1 MLPLALLL
9 CVPQDSTPNDFD
21 VRVLELATSVDGVE
35 WFSVFEDPSGVA
47 VDLGSQQAHDLAT
60 VTAPVAEWHFVRVA
74 LETQVLVQALD
85 PCGSGQTVYHSID
98 LTGDP
103 VHDPDGDGRWE
114 LHYAT
119 AASGGSLTGAGSAA
133 DPAWLPDPIAPP
145 KGRDTRIR
153 VLVETTGI
161 VRCEDG
167 AVVVDTPRVR
177 IVADERP
184 EPGAPLAGQRVQVA
198 GLRVGQVDAGQV
210 AAALPQVSTVQGVLD
225 FAEEGTWTLESAS
238 LRTSDFSTGAAG
250 AEDPAS
256 WHGLWGTTA
265 AGSVWLT
272 LAGYD
277 GFLTGALGNHD
288 EALAL
293 TACGPDATRITLFGH
308 RWPQSAPADP
318 YIPPTRFLHYGAHL
332 ELFSEAPLDGDLIW
346 RDAWGRMSG
355 SGGWVG
361 FDGQVQVNE
370 LRVLSCFDPAPHQV
384 VVDSD
389 PVPFSQGAPFSVL
402 TTGGELDLDLLD
414 WQLPL
419 HGSVIEDGRL
429 TLAAPTPT
437 VGATHGITLT
447 VAIPWSVS
455 GSPLAGRTLSGTYL
469 GDSANGAG
477 TQARSGRFQVEF
489 NADGSASW
497 NQQEAGPSGLQ
508 ATTFTG
514 TWDMDSQAVV
524 TLDLPGVGR
533 YRGQLSETP
542 RLLALC
548 SSPDGTGG
556 SNDRFLGF
564 LLWP

>member
-1 MLPLALLL
+1 MMLPLALLL
-9 CVPQDSTPNDFD
+9 CVPQDSTPSDFD
-21 VRVLELATSVDGVE
+21 VRVLELAASSDGVE
-35 WFSVFEDPSGVA
+35 WFTVFEDASGVA
-47 VDLGSQQAHDLAT
+47 VDLGSQQPHDLAT
-60 VTAPVAEWHFVRVA
+60 VTAPAAEWHHVRVV

-119 AASGGSLTGAGSAA
+119 ASGGGSVQGPGTLD

-145 KGRDTRIR
+145 KARDTRIR
-153 VLVETTGI
+153 VLVETSGL
-161 VRCEDG
+161 VRCDDG
-167 AVVVDTPRVR
+167 AVEVDTPRIRVA
-177 IVADERP
+177 ADERP
-184 EPGAPLAGQRVQVA
+184 EPGTALVQPRRQGA
-198 GLRVGQVDAGQV
+198 GLQVDDAIGMPSV
-210 AAALPQVSTVQGVLD
+210 RTVQGILD
-225 FAEEGTWTLESAS
+225 FAEDGTWTLESAS
-238 LRTSDFSTGAAG
+238 VRSSDFDTGSAG
-250 AEDPAS
+250 TEDPSA
-256 WHGLWGTTA
+256 WRGLWGATSR
-265 AGSVWLT
+265 GSVWLT

-277 GFLTGALGNHD
+277 GVLTGSLGNFD

-293 TACGPDATRITLFGH
+293 TAFGDDATRITLFGH

-332 ELFSEAPLDGDLIW
+332 ELFSEAPLDGDLVW
-346 RDAWGRMSG
+346 RNAWGRMSG
-355 SGGWVG
+355 SGGWIG

-370 LRVLSCFDPAPHQV
+370 LRILSCFDPAPHQV

-389 PVPFSQGAPFSVL
+389 PVPFPQGAPFSVL

-429 TLAAPTPT
+429 TLSAPASNVT
-437 VGATHGITLT
+437 GSTHGLTVT

-469 GDSANGAG
+469 GDTANGAG
-477 TQARSGRFQVEF
+477 TETHSGRFDVEF
-489 NADGSASW
+489 GADGTAIW
-497 NQQEAGPSGLQ
+497 RQQEAGSSTLE
-508 ATTFTG
+508 TTTLTG
-514 TWDMDSQAVV
+514 TWSMDSEAIV
-524 TLDLPGVGR
+524 TVDLPGVGR

-556 SNDRFLGF
+556 SNDRFLGL

>member
-1 MLPLALLL
+1 MMLPLALLL
-9 CVPQDSTPNDFD
+9 CVPQDSTPSDFD
-21 VRVLELATSVDGVE
+21 VRVLELATSSDGVE
-35 WFSVFEDPSGVA
+35 WFTVFEDASGVA
-47 VDLGSQQAHDLAT
+47 VDLGSQQPHDLAT
-60 VTAPVAEWHFVRVA
+60 VTAPAAEWHHVRVV

-119 AASGGSLTGAGSAA
+119 ASGGGSVQGVGALD
-133 DPAWLPDPIAPP
+133 DPAWLPDPIDPP
-145 KGRDTRIR
+145 KARDTRIR
-153 VLVETTGI
+153 VLVETTGL
-161 VRCEDG
+161 VRCDDG
-167 AVVVDTPRVR
+167 VVEVDTPRIRVA
-177 IVADERP
+177 ADERP
-184 EPGAPLAGQRVQVA
+184 EPGTALFQQRLQVA
-198 GLRVGQVDAGQV
+198 GLQVDDAVGMPSV
-210 AAALPQVSTVQGVLD
+210 RTVQGILD
-225 FAEEGTWTLESAS
+225 FAEDGTWTLESAS
-238 LRTSDFSTGAAG
+238 VRSSDFGTGSAG
-250 AEDPAS
+250 TEDPSA
-256 WHGLWGTTA
+256 WQGLWGATSR
-265 AGSVWLT
+265 GSVWLT

-277 GFLTGALGNHD
+277 GVLTGSLGNFD

-293 TACGPDATRITLFGH
+293 TAFGDDAIRITLFGH

-332 ELFSEAPLDGDLIW
+332 ELFSEAPLDGDLVW
-346 RDAWGRMSG
+346 RNAWGRMSG

-370 LRVLSCFDPAPHQV
+370 LRILSCFDPAPHQV

-389 PVPFSQGAPFSVL
+389 PVPFPQGAPFSVL

-429 TLAAPTPT
+429 TLSAPASDVT
-437 VGATHGITLT
+437 GSTHGLTVT

-469 GDSANGAG
+469 GDTANGAG
-477 TQARSGRFQVEF
+477 TQSHSGRFDVEF
-489 NADGSASW
+489 AADGTATW
-497 NQQEAGPSGLQ
+497 RQQEAGSSTLE
-508 ATTFTG
+508 TTTLTG
-514 TWDMDSQAVV
+514 TWSMDSEAIV
-524 TLDLPGVGR
+524 TVDLPGVGR

-556 SNDRFLGF
+556 SNDRFLGL

>member
-1 MLPLALLL
+1 MMLPLALLL
-9 CVPQDSTPNDFD
+9 CVPQDSTPSDFD
-21 VRVLELATSVDGVE
+21 VRVVELATSSDGVE
-35 WFSVFEDPSGVA
+35 WFTVFEDASGVA
-47 VDLGSQQAHDLAT
+47 VDLGSQQPHDLAT
-60 VTAPVAEWHFVRVA
+60 VTAPAAEWHHVRVV

-119 AASGGSLTGAGSAA
+119 ASGGGSVQGLGTLD
-133 DPAWLPDPIAPP
+133 DPAWLPDPIDPP
-145 KGRDTRIR
+145 KARDTRIR
-153 VLVETTGI
+153 VLVETTGL
-161 VRCEDG
+161 VRCDDG
-167 AVVVDTPRVR
+167 VVEVDTPRIRVA
-177 IVADERP
+177 ADERP
-184 EPGAPLAGQRVQVA
+184 EPGTALFQQRLQVA
-198 GLRVGQVDAGQV
+198 GLQVDDAVGMPSV
-210 AAALPQVSTVQGVLD
+210 RTVQGILD
-225 FAEEGTWTLESAS
+225 FAEDGTWTLESAS
-238 LRTSDFSTGAAG
+238 VRSSDFGTGSAG
-250 AEDPAS
+250 TEDPSA
-256 WHGLWGTTA
+256 WQGLWGATSR
-265 AGSVWLT
+265 GSVWLT

-277 GFLTGALGNHD
+277 GVLTGSLGNFD

-293 TACGPDATRITLFGH
+293 TAFGDDATRITLFGH

-332 ELFSEAPLDGDLIW
+332 ELFSEAPLDGDLVW
-346 RDAWGRMSG
+346 RNAWGRMSG

-370 LRVLSCFDPAPHQV
+370 LRILSCFDPAPHQV

-389 PVPFSQGAPFSVL
+389 PVPFPQGAPFSVL

-429 TLAAPTPT
+429 TLSAPASDVT
-437 VGATHGITLT
+437 GSTHGLTVT
-447 VAIPWSVS
+447 VAIPWSVT

-469 GDSANGAG
+469 GDTANGAG
-477 TQARSGRFQVEF
+477 TQSHSGRFDVEF
-489 NADGSASW
+489 AADGTATW
-497 NQQEAGPSGLQ
+497 RQQEAGSSTLE
-508 ATTFTG
+508 TTTLTG
-514 TWDMDSQAVV
+514 TWSMDSEAIV
-524 TLDLPGVGR
+524 TVDLPGVGR

-556 SNDRFLGF
+556 SNDRFLGL

>member
-1 MLPLALLL
+1 MMLPLALLL
-9 CVPQDSTPNDFD
+9 CVPQDSTPSDFD
-21 VRVLELATSVDGVE
+21 VRVLELATSSDGVE
-35 WFSVFEDPSGVA
+35 WFTVFEDASGVA
-47 VDLGSQQAHDLAT
+47 VDLGSQQPHDLAT
-60 VTAPVAEWHFVRVA
+60 VTAPAAEWHHVRVV

-119 AASGGSLTGAGSAA
+119 ASGGGSVQGLGTLD
-133 DPAWLPDPIAPP
+133 DPAWLPDPIDPP
-145 KGRDTRIR
+145 KARDTRIR
-153 VLVETTGI
+153 VLVETTGL
-161 VRCEDG
+161 VRCDDG
-167 AVVVDTPRVR
+167 VVEVDTPRIRVA
-177 IVADERP
+177 ADERP
-184 EPGAPLAGQRVQVA
+184 EPGTALFQQRLQVA
-198 GLRVGQVDAGQV
+198 GLQVDDAIGMPSV
-210 AAALPQVSTVQGVLD
+210 HTVQGILD
-225 FAEEGTWTLESAS
+225 FAEDGTWTLESAS
-238 LRTSDFSTGAAG
+238 VRSSDFGTGSAG
-250 AEDPAS
+250 TEDPSA
-256 WHGLWGTTA
+256 WQGLWGATSR
-265 AGSVWLT
+265 GSVWLT

-277 GFLTGALGNHD
+277 GVLTGSLGNFD

-293 TACGPDATRITLFGH
+293 TAFGDDATRITLFGH

-332 ELFSEAPLDGDLIW
+332 ELFTEAPLDGDLVW
-346 RDAWGRMSG
+346 RNAWGRMSG

-370 LRVLSCFDPAPHQV
+370 LRILSCFDPAPHQV

-389 PVPFSQGAPFSVL
+389 PVPFPQGAPFSVL

-429 TLAAPTPT
+429 TLSAPASDVT
-437 VGATHGITLT
+437 GSTHGLTVT
-447 VAIPWSVS
+447 VAIPWSVT

-469 GDSANGAG
+469 GDTANGAG
-477 TQARSGRFQVEF
+477 TQSHSGRFDVEF
-489 NADGSASW
+489 AADGTATW
-497 NQQEAGPSGLQ
+497 RQQEAGSSTLE
-508 ATTFTG
+508 TTTLTG
-514 TWDMDSQAVV
+514 TWSMDSEAIV
-524 TLDLPGVGR
+524 TVDLPGVGR

-556 SNDRFLGF
+556 SNDRFLGL